1 MLPKYLK
8 PFHVNKSNLIRIGP
22 KTDGGYI
29 VDKRIL
35 GKNNILVTC
44 GLNDDWEFEK
54 EFVKKNKD
62 APVIAFDH
70 TVNKNFWIKRFK
82 KDFISLLFLKKLKIN
97 KILDVFKYIDYY
109 LFFRKNKIH
118 YKKKIVSKSKNKN
131 QISIPEILKPLNNVV
146 LKVDIEGDEYKILND
161 VIKNENKII
170 CLIIEFHEVSKKLN
184 EILKFKNELKNLKLI
199 HIHANN
205 YAGIDENGDP
215 NCIELTFLNSNKF
228 SVDEKKSN
236 LHYPV
241 IGLDSSNMKRR
252 KDLSLKFKNE

>member
-35 GKNNILVTC
+35 GKTNILVTC

-62 APVIAFDH
+62 VPIIAFDH
-70 TVNKNFWIKRFK
+70 TVNKDFWIKRFK

-118 YKKKIVSKSKNKN
+118 YEKKIVSKSKNKN
-131 QISIPEILKPLNNVV
+131 QISIPEILKPLNSVI
-146 LKVDIEGDEYKILND
+146 LKVDIEGYEYDILED
-161 VIKNENKII
+161 ITKKSEKII
-170 CLIIEFHEVSKKLN
+170 SLIIEFHNLNKNLNKIENFISKNKS
-184 EILKFKNELKNLKLI
+184 LKLI
-199 HIHANN
+199 HIHGNN
-205 YAGIDENGDP
+205 FKGTDLNGNP
-215 NCIELTFLNSNKF
+215 NDIELTFVNREKINVS
-228 SVDEKKSN
+228 DEKTERK
-236 LHYPV
+236 YPI
-241 IGLDSSNMKRR
+241 IGLDYKNLKG
-252 KDLSLKFKNE
+252 KDDINLKFYE